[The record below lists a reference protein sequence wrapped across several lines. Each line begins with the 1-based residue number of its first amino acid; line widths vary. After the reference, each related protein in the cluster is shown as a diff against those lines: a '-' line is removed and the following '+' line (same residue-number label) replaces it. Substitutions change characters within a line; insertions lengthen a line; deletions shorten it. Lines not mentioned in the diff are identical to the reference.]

1 MRKVHNEVGADIFFV
16 KEGVD
21 ANIVQVKEEAE
32 AEDI

>member
-1 MRKVHNEVGADIFFV
+1 MKKVHSEVGTNVFFV

-21 ANIVQVKEEAE
+21 ADILQVKQEVE